1 MEYCMSRSDR
11 CPVID
16 SEWKLLLHRADAS
29 RLLFVPHTF
38 LTTLHQQVMLR
49 GRQSATSSTTTRQ
62 LALSN
67 THAGVCGVNE
77 VVRTSN

>member
-1 MEYCMSRSDR
+1 MSHSDR

-38 LTTLHQQVMLR
+38 QITLHQQVMLR
-49 GRQSATSSTTTRQ
+49 GRQSATASTTTHQ
-62 LALSN
+62 LTLN
-67 THAGVCGVNE
+67 NIHTRVCGVNE
-77 VVRTSN
+77 VVRSSN